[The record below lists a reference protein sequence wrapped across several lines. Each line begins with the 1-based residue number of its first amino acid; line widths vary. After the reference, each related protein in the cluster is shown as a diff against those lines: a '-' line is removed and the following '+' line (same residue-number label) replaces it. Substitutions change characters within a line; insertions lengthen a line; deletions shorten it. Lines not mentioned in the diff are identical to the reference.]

1 MAKKQKR
8 GPTAA
13 RTTNTTMLAKNKFDK
28 GWKRVDLSDNMLE
41 GFDDGNAFELE
52 ELTDYTLE
60 DDGFGGKVL
69 IAGGNTSNA
78 TAAKKKTKAKSKEN
92 ATEKAAGKNSIK
104 GSTIKG
110 DKQAARTATEF
121 SNDDDDVIQ
130 KNPVPVVS
138 TSPSTSADGES
149 GKKKKRKR
157 SKKANKEPDST
168 EQHNTA
174 GEVGDNDQDCD
185 LPPDDVAD
193 HSAIIAAAAEEALPV
208 LPGWAK
214 FKLHPT
220 LNASLTRLAFAAP
233 TTIQALTLI
242 PAMIEQRDV
251 VGAAPTGSGKTLA
264 FGLPVLQYLLRSNEP
279 RAKCRALI
287 LTPTRELAIQ
297 IVAHLQAM
305 IPDKRRVGIVSL
317 VGGMAIQKQQRQLS
331 YRPEIVVATPGR
343 LWEVMESGETPHFD
357 TLQDDLRF
365 LIVDEADRMLQQG
378 SFPQL
383 ESIFERVNKGKV
395 LFAPKE
401 ESSDDDENNEDD
413 EGKTAGDDGIVMLD
427 DVLKQHA
434 ESEAT
439 VPVVVAA
446 TPKKTFLRQTF
457 LFSATMT
464 LKNAGRYQTKKTKNP
479 NALTMLESIMKRIGL
494 RGKPAVVDLSAKETS
509 SNDEATATTPSR
521 GAEVTLPEGLELAQV
536 ECLDEHR
543 NNVLYYF
550 LTQYT
555 GRTIVFLNAISGVR
569 KLAGVLQL
577 LKLPVFALHA
587 EMQQKQRLKKLD
599 QFRANEKGILIATD
613 VAARGLDIPS
623 VDYVV
628 HYHIP
633 RSAETFVH
641 RSGRTARASNH
652 GLSISFVA
660 PIDAKYHAQICNVL
674 HRPSGFSMF
683 PVDHKFLPLIK
694 ERVKLAESIFA
705 TENSENKVKSEATWF
720 QQMAEAA
727 DLPFDDDMLDVAPK
741 KDTSKVT
748 SQRAELHHL
757 LMEPLR
763 PIGSKR
769 KFFRLHEDI
778 KSNRIS
784 ADGEYSVRDANLDL
798 MQKSKKHSLKRFRKR

>member
-8 GPTAA
+8 GPAA
-13 RTTNTTMLAKNKFDK
+13 AKTTTTTMPAKKKFDK
-28 GWKRVDLSDNMLE
+28 GWQRVDLSEQQMD

-60 DDGFGGKVL
+60 DDGFGGRVL
-69 IAGGNTSNA
+69 IAGANNPSASKKEIKAPADKTSAVKAEPTAKA
-78 TAAKKKTKAKSKEN
+78 TDKAATVAKNESSAKPDNKKAKKTTTSKS
-92 ATEKAAGKNSIK
+92 TEPTADNDTAVSKVSVSIL
-104 GSTIKG
+104 
-110 DKQAARTATEF
+110 
-121 SNDDDDVIQ
+121 
-130 KNPVPVVS
+130 
-138 TSPSTSADGES
+138 SPSAAASSIAES
-149 GKKKKRKR
+149 GKKKKKRKR
-157 SKKANKEPDST
+157 SKKA
-168 EQHNTA
+168 TA
-174 GEVGDNDQDCD
+174 DDQATDATASD
-185 LPPDDVAD
+185 DEDDVID
-193 HSAIIAAAAEEALPV
+193 HSAAIAAAAEEAIAV
-208 LPGWAK
+208 LPAWAK

-220 LNASLTRLAFAAP
+220 LNASLTRMAFTAP
-233 TTIQALTLI
+233 TLIQALTLT

-264 FGLPVLQYLLRSNEP
+264 FGLPVLQYLLKSSSNEP
-279 RAKCRALI
+279 RGKCRALI

-297 IVAHLQAM
+297 IVSHLQAL
-305 IPDKRRVGIVSL
+305 IPDKRRIGIVSL

-331 YRPEIVVATPGR
+331 YGPEIVVATPGR
-343 LWEVMESGETPHFD
+343 LWEVMESGETHHFD

-383 ESIFERVNKGKV
+383 ETIFERVNKGKV
-395 LFAPKE
+395 LLAPKQE
-401 ESSDDDENNEDD
+401 NEDD
-413 EGKTAGDDGIVMLD
+413 DVASGQQLPVEASVIMLD

-434 ESEAT
+434 NNNSDQAAAST
-439 VPVVVAA
+439 DDDA
-446 TPKKTFLRQTF
+446 TPTSPPPKKFLRQTF

-479 NALTMLESIMKRIGL
+479 TALTMLESIMKRIGL
-494 RGKPAVVDLSAKETS
+494 RGKPAVVDLSAKESNAATKS
-509 SNDEATATTPSR
+509 STTDAPAKVPR
-521 GAEVTLPEGLELAQV
+521 GGAEVTLPDGLELAQV

-550 LTQYT
+550 LTQYP

-569 KLAGVLQL
+569 KLAGVLHL
-577 LKLPVFALHA
+577 LKMPVFALHA

-599 QFRANEKGILIATD
+599 QFRAHEKGILIATD

-641 RSGRTARASNH
+641 RSGRTARASKH

-683 PVDHKFLPLIK
+683 PVDHKYVNISYPPALCPP
-694 ERVKLAESIFA
+694 
-705 TENSENKVKSEATWF
+705 
-720 QQMAEAA
+720 M
-727 DLPFDDDMLDVAPK
+727 DD
-741 KDTSKVT
+741 
-748 SQRAELHHL
+748 
-757 LMEPLR
+757 
-763 PIGSKR
+763 I
-769 KFFRLHEDI
+769 
-778 KSNRIS
+778 
-784 ADGEYSVRDANLDL
+784 
-798 MQKSKKHSLKRFRKR
+798 

>member
-1 MAKKQKR
+1 MNN
-8 GPTAA
+8 PE
-13 RTTNTTMLAKNKFDK
+13 
-28 GWKRVDLSDNMLE
+28 W
-41 GFDDGNAFELE
+41 LE
-52 ELTDYTLE
+52 EILSIYALNVQHHGEEAEARPD
-60 DDGFGGKVL
+60 GGKDDKHND
-69 IAGGNTSNA
+69 AGE
-78 TAAKKKTKAKSKEN
+78 KQKTKAKSKEN

-110 DKQAARTATEF
+110 DKQAARTATEI

-130 KNPVPVVS
+130 ENPVPVVS

-157 SKKANKEPDST
+157 SKQANKEPDST
-168 EQHNTA
+168 EQHSTA
-174 GEVGDNDQDCD
+174 GEAGDNDEDCD

-297 IVAHLQAM
+297 IVGHLQAM

-401 ESSDDDENNEDD
+401 ESSDDDENNDDD

-439 VPVVVAA
+439 VPVAVAA

-464 LKNAGRYQTKKTKNP
+464 LKNAGTNLQLALCVLTWTDLWLAGRYQTKKTKNP

-509 SNDEATATTPSR
+509 SNDDATAATPSR

-641 RSGRTARASNH
+641 RSGRTARA
-652 GLSISFVA
+652 
-660 PIDAKYHAQICNVL
+660 
-674 HRPSGFSMF
+674 
-683 PVDHKFLPLIK
+683 FLPLIK

-784 ADGEYSVRDANLDL
+784 ADGEYSVRDANL
-798 MQKSKKHSLKRFRKR
+798 